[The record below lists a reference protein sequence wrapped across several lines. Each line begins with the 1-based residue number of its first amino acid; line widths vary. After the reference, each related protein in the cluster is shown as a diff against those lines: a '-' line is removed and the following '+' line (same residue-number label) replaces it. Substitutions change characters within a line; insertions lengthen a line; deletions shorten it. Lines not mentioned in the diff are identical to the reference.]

1 MLVLAGLGALYFLS
15 RDDDEPA
22 ATTTSATTQA
32 EERTVPDV
40 VGTTSSEAT
49 ATLRDAGFEANLV
62 SVPSDRPPGTVV
74 AQDPAPGNPSRRGRA
89 CG

>member
-1 MLVLAGLGALYFLS
+1 MLAGLGAYYLLS
-15 RDDDEPA
+15 RGRRRAGRDDDRRDDA
-22 ATTTSATTQA
+22 AA
-32 EERTVPDV
+32 ERTVPDV

-49 ATLRDAGFEANLV
+49 STLRDAGFEANLV

-74 AQDPAPGNPSRRGRA
+74 AQNPARRHDAPEGIDA